1 MCASHVEMMYVGR
14 FGLGYAHDVFTFSCH
29 MFMHF
34 SCIHTILVFL
44 IDINC
49 VWYFSTCFSFSLS
62 LSFFQLV
69 ALWHLNV
76 NSLYLW
82 TLFVPRHLLL
92 LPLLILHPLMLGS
105 VMIKP
110 IRTFQKTFNN
120 ATFIWNTK
128 SFYQIFS
135 ILTFPLSSIVGVG
148 SHYVASRSLV
158 IPWLYRSFTPICMD
172 STILYLILS
181 LAFEVR
187 ALKSL
192 RILYSR
198 CYTY

>member
-69 ALWHLNV
+69 ALWHLNG
-76 NSLYLW
+76 NLLRPG
-82 TLFVPRHLLL
+82 TLFVPTHLLL
-92 LPLLILHPLMLGS
+92 LPLLILLHLISGS
-105 VMIKP
+105 MMIKP
-110 IRTFQKTFNN
+110 IRTFRELFT
-120 ATFIWNTK
+120 TWH
-128 SFYQIFS
+128 SFEA
-135 ILTFPLSSIVGVG
+135 P
-148 SHYVASRSLV
+148 SRS
-158 IPWLYRSFTPICMD
+158 IGF
-172 STILYLILS
+172 
-181 LAFEVR
+181 F
-187 ALKSL
+187 
-192 RILYSR
+192 
-198 CYTY
+198 